1 MTADHGSSQ
10 SRRLGAAMMLLSGVG
25 FGMSGVFTRIIEAGA
40 WQIASWRALIG
51 SVGVATYML
60 WRRPWPAGC

>member
-1 MTADHGSSQ
+1 
-10 SRRLGAAMMLLSGVG
+10 MMLLSGVG